1 MVDELLLIA
10 RGENHQLEIERTPFD
25 LNEVVKEVAEI
36 TQAMASGRD
45 LTVETEVNGPMNAIG
60 DFNRTRQ
67 ILLNLASNAVRYT
80 PSGVITLSTRRRAA
94 QVGAVVRDTGIG
106 IAAENRDHIF
116 DRFYR
121 VDPSRARALGGA
133 GLGLTIAKVLAE
145 LQGGAIDV
153 ASELGSGSTFG
164 VWLPEADLGQMRT
177 GDSR

>member
-1 MVDELLLIA
+1 MKTEYVNRITDLLGRIQPGLSKTHELSFKSCFGAVAGYVDGNIFISCGRFGTL
-10 RGENHQLEIERTPFD
+10 QLR
-25 LNEVVKEVAEI
+25 
-36 TQAMASGRD
+36 
-45 LTVETEVNGPMNAIG
+45 
-60 DFNRTRQ
+60 
-67 ILLNLASNAVRYT
+67 LNLASNAVRYT

-153 ASELGSGSTFG
+153 VSELGSGSTFG
-164 VWLPEADLGQMRT
+164 VWLPEADLGLIRT
-177 GDSR
+177 SDSR